1 MRYPVES
8 SGKDPQQ
15 SPEVLEKQ
23 SEKPLVNF
31 NIELPKGKVSK
42 NEIRKPLKRQRGM
55 TCTLYAMR
63 RIAFFNNLADIKSI
77 QAYKELKEAL
87 SDFTMTEAC
96 FKNLIHTANKI
107 IKDFD
112 INLEK
117 ALIKNLSFMHS
128 YAKARRIY
136 RFNLSPI
143 EFYNQLDSF
152 LKWVILYSIL
162 IQKILAPLFN
172 LQQTDWHPSKG
183 IDALRDSLNQKGA
196 HFFMG
201 KYGAW
206 CYNKPP
212 KEYKDLCTSTRK
224 VLYFDKDSYQAD
236 EAMFTHGIIVDQIK
250 NINGKNMIFY
260 RDPNYPSSP
269 DKKEKVFM
277 LSYETFVKRLTDFRG
292 LSFQFNECSS
302 EEKFGLVSCVPEKIY
317 SIR

>member
-1 MRYPVES
+1 MRVPVEI
-8 SGKDPQQ
+8 SGEIPQQ
-15 SPEVLEKQ
+15 SPDLQENQ
-23 SEKPLVNF
+23 SKLLVNF
-31 NIELPKGKVSK
+31 NEELPNGKVSK
-42 NEIRKPLKRQRGM
+42 KEIRTPIKRQKGM

-63 RIAFFNNLADIKSI
+63 RIAFFNSLADSKSI
-77 QAYKELKEAL
+77 QAYTELKKAL
-87 SDFTMTEAC
+87 SDFKMTETC
-96 FKNLIHTANKI
+96 FKHLIHTANKI

-112 INLEK
+112 LNLEK

-128 YAKARRIY
+128 YSKAGSMY

-143 EFYNQLDSF
+143 EFYNQLDLF
-152 LKWVILYSIL
+152 PKWVILYSIL
-162 IQKILAPLFN
+162 IQRILAPLFS

-183 IDALRDSLNQKGA
+183 MDALRDSLSKKGA

-201 KYGAW
+201 KYGTW

-250 NINGKNMIFY
+250 NINGKNMVFY

-269 DKKEKVFM
+269 GKKEKVFM

-292 LSFQFNECSS
+292 LNFQSNECSS
-302 EEKFGLVSCVPEKIY
+302 EEKFGLVSCIPEKIY